1 MHHTLAYI
9 ACDRWSMHDMESL
22 ILKPAQVTL
31 VRTISAS
38 APRTNDL
45 ERAKHMPLGS
55 SELERLRSAGLASVH
70 KHAFS
75 ARHWQVL
82 CEAEVRMHLFAAVYH

>member
-1 MHHTLAYI
+1 ML
-9 ACDRWSMHDMESL
+9 RRM
-22 ILKPAQVTL
+22 QVTL
-31 VRTISAS
+31 VRTINAS

-45 ERAKHMPLGS
+45 QRAKRMPLGS
-55 SELERLRSAGLASVH
+55 SELERLRSAGLAPVP

-82 CEAEVRMHLFAAVYH
+82 CEAEVRMFLPAGLCHDLAAYRAGTVLVS